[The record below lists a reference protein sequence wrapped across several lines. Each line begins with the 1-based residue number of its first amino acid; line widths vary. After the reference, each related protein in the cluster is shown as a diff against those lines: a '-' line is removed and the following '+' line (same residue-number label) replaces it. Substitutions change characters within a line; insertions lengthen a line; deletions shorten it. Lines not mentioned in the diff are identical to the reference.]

1 LGVLRLSLALLVVY
15 AHCVYPFGRVGISGE
30 NAVEIFYMISGFYM
44 TLVLRDKYAA
54 PGGAGVKAFY
64 ANRALRIFPAYLLVA
79 ATTLTLCLFGH
90 ALFGWEPQAARYFA
104 EWRHA
109 GLLDAPKLI
118 WLGFSQLSMVGLE
131 TFNFF
136 TVTSQGAVIP
146 TAGVN
151 ADDHELWRLLLVPQ
165 AWSLSVE
172 LYFYALAPFVV
183 TRRLRLVVGLAV
195 TSFAV
200 RVALWRLAD
209 LSSDPWSYR
218 FFPSELMFFL
228 LGSVACRI
236 YADRLDTAARK
247 RWPKYLAT
255 LLAIMAVEAVGI
267 GRLGG
272 TLGPGDAVAPLV
284 TAGAFLALP
293 SLFRRSKSSRI
304 DRLIGEL
311 SYPVYISHVLV
322 IWVVGAG
329 SYDISRGAFV
339 LIVVLVLAS
348 AAAIYRWVDL
358 PVDRLRHARTARI
371 HKRRETGDPASTQ
384 SPARCEKPSPM
395 G

>member
-1 LGVLRLSLALLVVY
+1 MGVLRLSLALLVVY
-15 AHCVYPFGRVGISGE
+15 AHCVYPFGRIGISGE

-44 TLVLRDKYAA
+44 TLVLRGKYVA

-64 ANRALRIFPAYLLVA
+64 ANRALRIFPAYLLMA
-79 ATTLTLCLFGH
+79 AITLMLCLFGRT
-90 ALFGWEPQAARYFA
+90 LFGWEPQAARYVA
-104 EWRHA
+104 EWRNA
-109 GLLDAPKLI
+109 GLLDLPKLA
-118 WLGFSQLSMVGLE
+118 WLGFSQLSMIGLE

-136 TVTSQGAVIP
+136 TLSNQGAIIP
-146 TAGVN
+146 TAGVS
-151 ADDHELWRLLLVPQ
+151 ADEHELWRLLLVPQ

-172 LYFYALAPFVV
+172 LYFYALAPFIV

-236 YADRLDTAARK
+236 YADCRDAAERR
-247 RWPKYLAT
+247 RWVRYLAP
-255 LLAIMAVEAVGI
+255 LLALMAVEAVGI

-284 TAGAFLALP
+284 TGAAFVALP
-293 SLFRRSKSSRI
+293 YLFRKTQSSRV
-304 DRLIGEL
+304 DRMIGEL
-311 SYPVYISHVLV
+311 SYPVYISHVLI
-322 IWVVGAG
+322 IWLVGHG
-329 SYDISRGAFV
+329 SYDTGRGAFV
-339 LIVVLVLAS
+339 LTAVLVLAV

-358 PVDRLRHARTARI
+358 PIDRLRHARTARM
-371 HKRRETGDPASTQ
+371 RERLTTG
-384 SPARCEKPSPM
+384 ARPVAGVGERT
-395 G
+395 